1 MSIKTVKKIVNNE
14 KIVIN
19 LRYDDEC
26 KNRHKTF
33 SITGDLYEKN
43 NHGVFVWVA
52 GGCLHED
59 IERLAPEFSEYI
71 KWHLCGENQ
80 PLHYIANTLY
90 FAKKRDFNAARMSAI
105 WPDATD
111 EQLSK
116 EPEELEKILLQRLP
130 ALLSDFKK
138 AMEEIGIYEE

>member
-14 KIVIN
+14 KIVVN
-19 LRYDDEC
+19 LKYNDEC
-26 KNRHKTF
+26 KNGYKEF
-33 SITGDLYEKN
+33 SITGDLYKKDKF
-43 NHGVFVWVA
+43 GVFRWIA
-52 GGCLHED
+52 GGCIHED
-59 IERLAPEFSEYI
+59 IKRLVPEFSKYI
-71 KWHLCGENQ
+71 KWNLCGENQ

-105 WPDATD
+105 WQDATD

-116 EPEELEKILLQRLP
+116 EPKELEKMLLQRLP

-138 AMEEIGIYEE
+138 AMEELGIYED